1 MGSFLKNQLIL
12 VLFFFLFSIGLVHS
26 TEKFVAEIEVPHTSF
41 FAVEKYFS
49 SIRKGKNILGRFS
62 FRNNSQDGFK
72 LTLTSTNGGK
82 LTSTDIDEDIFSIPY
97 ILTLNPIDRSL
108 DINVVETL
116 TPELHPNIE
125 VPFLFLSGVAQ
136 KMSYGYYEVAIY
148 IEDITNALQMAGNY
162 KDSIMI
168 KYSDL

>member
-1 MGSFLKNQLIL
+1 MRFIIFL
-12 VLFFFLFSIGLVHS
+12 LFCVVMMAAPMYAG
-26 TEKFVAEIEVPHTSF
+26 EKFIAEIEVPHNSF
-41 FAVEKYFS
+41 FSVEKYFS
-49 SIRKGKNILGRFS
+49 AIRKGKNILGRFS

-82 LTSTDIDEDIFSIPY
+82 LTSIDIGEDIFSIPY
-97 ILTLNPIDRSL
+97 ILTLNPIDKSL
-108 DINVVETL
+108 DTNVVETL

-125 VPFLFLSGVAQ
+125 VPFLYLNGVAQ
-136 KMSYGYYEVAIY
+136 EMSYGYYEVAIY
-148 IEDITNALQMAGNY
+148 IEDVTNALQMAGNY